1 MVRQYAGIVGAVL
14 LLIGVVGLL
23 AGEGHLGG
31 QLNIDMIEDII
42 HILTGTLLAYAGFG
56 QRDAGLARTIVGV
69 LGAVYLL
76 VGILGFVSANLFGII
91 PSGYTIID
99 NIIHLAL
106 GVLNLAVAYVL
117 DRPAVTTT

>member
-42 HILTGTLLAYAGFG
+42 HILTGALLAYAGFG
-56 QRDAGLARTIVGV
+56 QRDVGLARTIVGV

>member
-42 HILTGTLLAYAGFG
+42 HILTGALLAYAGFG
-56 QRDAGLARTIVGV
+56 QRDVGLARTIVGV
-69 LGAVYLL
+69 LGAIYLL
-76 VGILGFVSANLFGII
+76 VGILGFVSNTLFGII
-91 PSGYTIID
+91 PNGYTFID
-99 NIIHLAL
+99 NIIHLAI
-106 GVLNLAVAYVL
+106 GVLNLVVAYVL
-117 DRPAVTTT
+117 DRTAPATT